1 MLGCGG
7 EAGFSFN
14 CRGYRK
20 LAGAS
25 SFPARLLIMVH
36 LLPWPPLAPSVMSS
50 CCCLR
55 ADPSWARIKLFTA
68 PPSSPSTHECG
79 REFSACVG
87 GPLQPQD
94 PAQHPPRA
102 GTSKSW
108 WNRSIYIHGPLS
120 VMHYPAHSLYAL
132 LLWKGVFIF
141 EDFYNQVAQT
151 GWLRQKLS
159 HSSGGH
165 KTEKDPMMLFWVQK
179 PPCVPCL

>member
-55 ADPSWARIKLFTA
+55 ADPSWARTKLFTA

-79 REFSACVG
+79 REFSACVWG
-87 GPLQPQD
+87 TIATPGPSAAPPQGRYLQILVEQV
-94 PAQHPPRA
+94 H
-102 GTSKSW
+102 
-108 WNRSIYIHGPLS
+108 L
-120 VMHYPAHSLYAL
+120 YPWATECYAL
-132 LLWKGVFIF
+132 SCTQSLCSFAVEGCIHF
-141 EDFYNQVAQT
+141 
-151 GWLRQKLS
+151 
-159 HSSGGH
+159 
-165 KTEKDPMMLFWVQK
+165 
-179 PPCVPCL
+179 

>member
-1 MLGCGG
+1 MEVRLD
-7 EAGFSFN
+7 S
-14 CRGYRK
+14 
-20 LAGAS
+20 AS
-25 SFPARLLIMVH
+25 TVVGIESWQEP
-36 LLPWPPLAPSVMSS
+36 LPSLPDSWS
-50 CCCLR
+50 CCICCLGHLWLPR
-55 ADPSWARIKLFTA
+55 LCLAAAAYVQIPLGLQ
-68 PPSSPSTHECG
+68 PNSSRLPH
-79 REFSACVG
+79 
-87 GPLQPQD
+87 PLQALMRVVGNSVPVWGDHCNPRTQRST
-94 PAQHPPRA
+94 PPRA
-102 GTSKSW
+102 GTSKFW

-120 VMHYPAHSLYAL
+120 VMHYPAHNLYAL

>member
-1 MLGCGG
+1 MPGYGG

-14 CRGYRK
+14 CRGHRK

-25 SFPARLLIMVH
+25 SLPARFLIMLH
-36 LLPWPPLAPSVMSS
+36 LPPWPPLAPSVMSS

-55 ADPSWARIKLFTA
+55 ADPSWATTKLFMA
-68 PPSSPSTHECG
+68 PPSSPSTHVGG
-79 REFSACVG
+79 REFSACVL
-87 GPLQPQD
+87 GPLQSQD
-94 PAQHPPRA
+94 PAQHLPRA
-102 GTSKSW
+102 GTSNSW

-120 VMHYPAHSLYAL
+120 VMYYPAINLYTS
-132 LLWKGVFIF
+132 LLWKGVFVF

-165 KTEKDPMMLFWVQK
+165 KTEKDPMMLFYVQK
-179 PPCVPCL
+179 PLCVPCL